1 MGRERKTVEKEG
13 KKHHLEATL
22 WVRDDLGAR
31 EDELGRG
38 CQKALLLSLC
48 QICFCESGS
57 SPAHCFLLCGSHCHF
72 VAMGDALDV
81 HAMARCL
88 ELRGENGCKEEEEEE
103 EEAAVEE
110 QRSGK

>member
-13 KKHHLEATL
+13 KKHHSEARL
-22 WVRDDLGAR
+22 RVRDDLGAR
-31 EDELGRG
+31 EDDLSRG

-48 QICFCESGS
+48 QIYFCESGS
-57 SPAHCFLLCGSHCHF
+57 SPAHYFLHCGFLRHF